1 MARWTARFLA
11 PVALAAVAV
20 GAYLIVHANTTSSM
34 TSGHKASTVLH
45 AKHGGHT
52 KHPAKA
58 KTKSAFYT
66 VKSGDTLSDI
76 SSKTGVSI
84 EKLATLNPTLK
95 PPYALQTGQR
105 LRLRR

>member
-34 TSGHKASTVLH
+34 TGHTANTVVH
-45 AKHGGHT
+45 ARHGGHH
-52 KHPAKA
+52 KHAAKA
-58 KTKSAFYT
+58 KVKTTFYT

-76 SSKTGVSI
+76 SSRTGVSI
-84 EKLATLNPTLK
+84 QKLAALNPKLN
-95 PPYALQTGQR
+95 PPYSLQTGQR